1 MCAKYVNVVTFN
13 SVVVILYS
21 LTFHN
26 IKCTEAPYEILEHG
40 MRTNAYR
47 ASSQHYN
54 AQARHRYLFSPT
66 LQYCFNY

>member
-26 IKCTEAPYEILEHG
+26 KKCTEAASEILEHG
-40 MRTNAYR
+40 CMRTNAYR
-47 ASSQHYN
+47 ASS
-54 AQARHRYLFSPT
+54 
-66 LQYCFNY
+66 

>member
-26 IKCTEAPYEILEHG
+26 KKCTEAASEILEHG
-40 MRTNAYR
+40 CMRTNAYR

-54 AQARHRYLFSPT
+54 TQLIEN
-66 LQYCFNY
+66 L